1 MYIKKTI
8 LRKMLLKKI
17 VEVISWPKL
26 TSEQIPY
33 PYNIL
38 QNIYSMTIHLDL
50 MCFPESGYEVTFMTQ
65 LCKVYNIDQ
74 ADSLQ
79 EISWDLVA

>member
-1 MYIKKTI
+1 
-8 LRKMLLKKI
+8 
-17 VEVISWPKL
+17 
-26 TSEQIPY
+26 
-33 PYNIL
+33 
-38 QNIYSMTIHLDL
+38 MTMTKHFDL
-50 MCFPESGYEVTFMTQ
+50 MCLLDVLPESGYEVRFMTQ